1 MIVPDYRDSWSTIA
15 IMIVLFTIVIVVGNL
30 N

>member
-1 MIVPDYRDSWSTIA
+1 MVVDYRDSWSTIV
-15 IMIVLFTIVIVVGNL
+15 IMIVLFTMVTVVGNL